1 MKRLLLSLLA
11 ALAISLPLFSQEYV
25 GDSCCRFL
33 LSSKGRQAIIN
44 LQIEGLIE
52 YLDNEEPK
60 ACR

>member
-11 ALAISLPLFSQEYV
+11 ALAISLPLFFQEYI

-33 LSSKGRQAIIN
+33 LSSKGCQAIIN
-44 LQIEGLIE
+44 LHIEGLIE